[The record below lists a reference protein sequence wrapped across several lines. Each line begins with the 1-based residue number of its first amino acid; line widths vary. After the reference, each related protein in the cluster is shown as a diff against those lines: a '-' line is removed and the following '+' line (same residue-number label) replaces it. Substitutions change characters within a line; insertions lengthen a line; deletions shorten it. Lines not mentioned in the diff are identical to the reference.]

1 MAPLQMRAGLHG
13 YLCTKLSGM
22 ATYITRT
29 IFLALAALAPLS
41 ATAADYPDK
50 PVRVVVGFS
59 AGSAVDLSARI
70 IGEKLADTLKQPV
83 VVENRAGA
91 SGAVAA
97 QGVARAAP
105 DGYTLLS
112 VSAAH
117 VILPAITP
125 APLYNTKDFAGISTT
140 ISVPSVLVVN
150 PKLGVKSV
158 KELVALAK
166 SKPGELLFSSG
177 GVGSATHFAAELF
190 KSIAAIDVRHVPYRG
205 IPEALT
211 EVVANRISFTFSPL
225 SSVLPLAATGEVIA
239 LAVTPATRSAALPN
253 VPTMAEAGVP
263 GYAWVSWFAMLAPAH
278 TPPDIVK
285 TLNRDVV
292 NIIQLPEVKKRWE
305 TLGAEAMPMTPEEFD
320 KYVAEQSELVA
331 KLVKTANIQIK

>member
-1 MAPLQMRAGLHG
+1 
-13 YLCTKLSGM
+13 M

-29 IFLALAALAPLS
+29 IVLALAVLAPLS

-70 IGEKLADTLKQPV
+70 IGEKLSDTLKQPV

>member
-1 MAPLQMRAGLHG
+1 MSHLHPFANAIRAV
-13 YLCTKLSGM
+13 
-22 ATYITRT
+22 
-29 IFLALAALAPLS
+29 ALTLFALAPIG
-41 ATAADYPDK
+41 ANAADGAAKYPDK
-50 PVRVVVGFS
+50 AVHVVVGFS

-70 IGEKLADTLKQPV
+70 IGEKLSTALKQPV
-83 VVENRAGA
+83 ITENRAGA

-125 APLYNTKDFAGISTT
+125 TPLYNVKEFAGITTT

-158 KELVALAK
+158 KELIAMAK
-166 SKPGELLFSSG
+166 AKPGELLFSSG

-190 KSIAAIDVRHVPYRG
+190 KSIAGIEVRHVPYRG

-211 EVVANRISFTFSPL
+211 EVVANRIHFTFSPL
-225 SSVLPLAATGEVIA
+225 SSVLPLVATGEVIP
-239 LAVTPATRSAALPN
+239 LAVTPATRSAALPD
-253 VPTMAEAGVP
+253 VPTLAEAGVP
-263 GYAWVSWFAMLAPAH
+263 GYAWVSWFAMLAPAY
-278 TPPDIVK
+278 TPPAIVNS
-285 TLNRDVV
+285 LNREIVH
-292 NIIQLPEVKKRWE
+292 IIQLPDVKKRWE

-320 KYVAEQSELVA
+320 KYVLEQSQVVA
-331 KLVKTANIQIK
+331 KLVETAHIQIK